1 MSDDTPEQTASQ
13 AENQAASLAH
23 DTKISDLTISQ
34 LTAIMRSETERA
46 VAAHL
51 GRLAGAATA
60 THVNSGPPGFVNG
73 GGHANFDPRS
83 VLSANRGGLAGVHVN
98 SGPPGFING
107 GGHANFTS
115 VHVNSGPPGFVNGG
129 GHANFDPGSHVNSGP
144 PGFVNGGG
152 HANFDPKTGAQ
163 AANPVI
169 NVTLASGQRL
179 ALPASGPINM
189 RIGGVHIAR

>member
-107 GGHANFTS
+107 GGHANF
-115 VHVNSGPPGFVNGG
+115 
-129 GHANFDPGSHVNSGP
+129 DPGSHVNSGP